1 MLQRLTNLLFG
12 SLSETTQEA
21 TVPKPMSPEVD
32 EEGWLLVNAPGS
44 DTGVVGK
51 QRTSSDGE
59 ASSESSEVHSIPS
72 LSKLIGSPSST
83 EKCAASLIND
93 ASIVKPEFP
102 VARSS
107 GRASQRLVS
116 QAGAL
121 VKVTQV
127 GRVQRAQAQANH
139 HNLGSNCILRQNHV
153 RQRLPQ
159 HYSRIHHM
167 ILHQP
172 GHRNLCH

>member
-32 EEGWLLVNAPGS
+32 EEGWLLVNAP
-44 DTGVVGK
+44 
-51 QRTSSDGE
+51 DGE